1 MGWYLRNLHFRLL
14 VAMII
19 AILLSG
25 CASGQKE
32 PLFIAPD
39 FRQMEIRDIAL
50 LPVTFEERYAPP
62 PGLDLEQ
69 ELRHRAASV
78 LEQKGY
84 RISRGS
90 APKSGADGSA
100 AAMAIHVDFLFIT
113 ETYGDITPPPVID
126 IEAVGELVSTSSGEV
141 LWRGRGVGKVGGVG
155 GGGISRPVSA
165 RHIALTVLV
174 ESLFASLPE
183 ASGRR

>member
-1 MGWYLRNLHFRLL
+1 
-14 VAMII
+14 
-19 AILLSG
+19 
-25 CASGQKE
+25 
-32 PLFIAPD
+32 
-39 FRQMEIRDIAL
+39 
-50 LPVTFEERYAPP
+50 
-62 PGLDLEQ
+62 
-69 ELRHRAASV
+69 
-78 LEQKGY
+78 
-84 RISRGS
+84 
-90 APKSGADGSA
+90 
-100 AAMAIHVDFLFIT
+100 VDFLFIT